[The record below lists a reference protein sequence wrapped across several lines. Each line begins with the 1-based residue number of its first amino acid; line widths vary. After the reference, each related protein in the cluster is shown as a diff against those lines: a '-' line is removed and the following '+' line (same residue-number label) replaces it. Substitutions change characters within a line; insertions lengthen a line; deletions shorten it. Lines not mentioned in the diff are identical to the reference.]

1 MTDETIPDVDWPD
14 RNTAVLGL
22 LGLDESLALNF
33 RGYLVVR
40 DASSD
45 EYNDLRKLHDP
56 AFDVFPSLIAVC
68 TSADDVRIAIS
79 IAKATG
85 LSAVCRSGGHSTA
98 GYSGRD
104 DALVIDLREMQN
116 FEVNRR
122 GDRIRLGAGLAF
134 AQVNTVLGAFNAHIP
149 GGACNSVCVGGYM
162 QGGGYGFT
170 SRIFGMNIDSV
181 RSFRMMLADGRI
193 AVASRDQNYDLF
205 WAVRGGTGNNF
216 GVLLDVD
223 YTVHPLEDLK
233 GFGLIWDLDDPG
245 LPSAL
250 LTLQTDYMLGQPG
263 SFGYMLAFRKLAG
276 RTSLLMRGVYHGPAA
291 EAQAWLDRLLAAT
304 GGRLE
309 FKYLETYKRLETIMM
324 EQYQI
329 DPDGV
334 AGAKEDKQSGYIDRM
349 LTLAEWEGIVAT
361 IKSAGPILNFVVIE
375 PYGGRIAEIP
385 ASDSAFVHRSVHMNF
400 YVDVWW
406 LKDAEKAAA
415 VAWLDGFMAFMAPC
429 FNGMTYQ
436 NYPRATFKDYPLNYW
451 GIDAYTELV
460 AIKKKYDP
468 GDFFTFPQAIGRWPG
483 FQPSQGIGCPKLT
496 AAIQA
501 SDIVVEASSRAGS
514 H

>member
-1 MTDETIPDVDWPD
+1 MTDQAIPDNAGWAA
-14 RNTAVLGL
+14 RNKAVLGL
-22 LGLDESLALNF
+22 LDLDQSLSLKF
-33 RGYLVVR
+33 GGYLVLR
-40 DASSD
+40 DASSND
-45 EYNDLRKLHDP
+45 YNELRRLHDP
-56 AFDVFPSLIAVC
+56 AFDTFPSLIAVC
-68 TSADDVRIAIS
+68 TNTDDVRIAIA
-79 IAKATG
+79 IAKTTG
-85 LSAVCRSGGHSTA
+85 LSVVCRSGGHSTA

-104 DALVIDLREMQN
+104 DGMVIDLRMMRL
-116 FEVNRR
+116 FEVDKR
-122 GDRIRLGAGLAF
+122 GGSVRFGAGLTF

-181 RSFRMMLADGRI
+181 RSFRMMLADERV

-223 YTVHPLEDLK
+223 YTVHPLGDLR
-233 GFGLIWDLDDPG
+233 GFGLKWDLDDARD
-245 LPSAL
+245 LEQVPSAL
-250 LTLQTDYMLGQPG
+250 LKLQTDYMMGQPG
-263 SFGYMLAFRKLAG
+263 SFGYMLAFRKMAG
-276 RTSLLMRGVYHGPAA
+276 KTSLLMRGVYHGPAA

-304 GGRLE
+304 GGQLE
-309 FKYLETYKRLETIMM
+309 FERLETYKRLETIMM
-324 EQYQI
+324 EEHQI
-329 DPDGV
+329 NPDGV
-334 AGAKEDKQSGYIDRM
+334 EGAKEDKQSGYIDRM
-349 LTLAEWEGIVAT
+349 LTLAEWKGIVDY
-361 IKSAGPILNFVVIE
+361 IMSAGPVLNFVVIE

-406 LKDAEKAAA
+406 LEDAEKAAA
-415 VAWLDGFMAFMAPC
+415 VAWLDGFMGFMAPC

-483 FQPSQGIGCPKLT
+483 FQPSHGIGCPKLT
-496 AAIQA
+496 AAIKTT
-501 SDIVVEASSRAGS
+501 DIVVDAQ
-514 H
+514 